1 MERAH
6 TYLVQVFACIREILL
21 AILIFYFLFTK
32 SFIITSICLLIFSL
46 LGFIYF
52 FSIKNFL
59 ARKSEET
66 SFFHNKLFNIFT
78 NALEDI
84 KFIKVINCEKNYI
97 NNHSLFQNKVINA
110 EKFSTFFTRLPRNI
124 LELFGILVFILSIF
138 YFLRIDN
145 DTSIIITELSLFG
158 FAILRLIPIFSIIV
172 SNLTNIK
179 YFHQSFLK
187 ITDEIS
193 GYRNDISKTEYKNN
207 KILDNNEN
215 IRNIRNI
222 SLKNIDYKYEN
233 SSVPTLENINVNFQ
247 YKKITG
253 IKGPSGSGKSTL
265 IGVLLGLLTPINGK
279 IDFEFEDDYTSKIIP
294 KNIFGYVPQNIFLMD
309 DTIRRNIALGVED
322 EKIDDKKII
331 ECLKHANIFEQFN
344 NSKYKLDTNLGYRGL
359 KLSGGQIQRIGI
371 ARALYFDPKFIV
383 LDESTSALDKETEQL
398 ILKEISNLKKIM
410 GFIVISH
417 RESTMSI
424 CDKVYTIDKG
434 KII

>member
-1 MERAH
+1 M
-6 TYLVQVFACIREILL
+6 
-21 AILIFYFLFTK
+21 
-32 SFIITSICLLIFSL
+32 
-46 LGFIYF
+46 
-52 FSIKNFL
+52 
-59 ARKSEET
+59 
-66 SFFHNKLFNIFT
+66 
-78 NALEDI
+78 
-84 KFIKVINCEKNYI
+84 
-97 NNHSLFQNKVINA
+97 
-110 EKFSTFFTRLPRNI
+110 
-124 LELFGILVFILSIF
+124 
-138 YFLRIDN
+138 
-145 DTSIIITELSLFG
+145 
-158 FAILRLIPIFSIIV
+158 
-172 SNLTNIK
+172 
-179 YFHQSFLK
+179 
-187 ITDEIS
+187 
-193 GYRNDISKTEYKNN
+193 
-207 KILDNNEN
+207 
-215 IRNIRNI
+215 
-222 SLKNIDYKYEN
+222 
-233 SSVPTLENINVNFQ
+233 PTLENINVNFQ

-344 NSKYKLDTNLGYRGL
+344 DSKYKLDTNLGYRGL